1 MLTYHIIPHSLFLA
15 MEYKTFS
22 IRIPADLCDSLE
34 VEAFNKR
41 RNRNQMIVDI
51 FAERY
56 HAHAPPLRIR
66 PSKSRNGKQA
76 GRKTKA
82 EVN

>member
-1 MLTYHIIPHSLFLA
+1 

-34 VEAFNKR
+34 AEAFNKR

-56 HAHAPPLRIR
+56 HAHAPPSPPKRSV
-66 PSKSRNGKQA
+66 SKSRNGHKVN
-76 GRKTKA
+76 RKTKA
-82 EVN
+82 EIS